1 MRDKL
6 VSGKKFLSGHDD
18 DEELPIYTTFNS
30 VLLPWG
36 HNAVLVLRGTV
47 FLNNIQTP
55 LKDMKCAV

>member
-30 VLLPWG
+30 VFLPWG

-47 FLNNIQTP
+47 FPNDTHLLRT
-55 LKDMKCAV
+55 

>member
-6 VSGKKFLSGHDD
+6 VSGKKFLSGHD
-18 DEELPIYTTFNS
+18 EELPIYTTFNS
-30 VLLPWG
+30 VFLPWG

-47 FLNNIQTP
+47 FLNDIHTP